1 MKNWRFI
8 AAAVALASAPALS
21 SAATVEFV
29 NQSSWDIYE
38 IYLSPS
44 SESSWGDDY
53 LERDVLSKGD
63 SLTITDVDPGSWDVM
78 VVDEDGDKCVIEGV
92 KFSRND
98 RDRWVIKDKDLLAC
112 QAAS

>member
-1 MKNWRFI
+1 MKTWRFI
-8 AAAVALASAPALS
+8 AAAAALACAPALT
-21 SAATVEFV
+21 SAASVEFV

-44 SESSWGDDY
+44 NDTNWGDDY
-53 LERDVLSKGD
+53 LEKDVLTKGE
-63 SLTITDVDPGSWDVM
+63 SLTITNVDAGSWDVM

-92 KFSRND
+92 KFNRSD

-112 QAAS
+112 QSAS